1 MKLTIHE
8 VAKVV
13 EAINDVC
20 QYQDL
25 EIISV
30 EFDTRKV
37 VPGSLFVPLKGQRD
51 GHDFIQE
58 AIKQGA
64 VATFWGKELQ
74 DASSE
79 IAVIQVLDPLAAMQ
93 QLAIY
98 YRQKMQPDVIAITGS
113 NGKTTTKDM
122 TAAVL
127 ASDYKTYKTQGN
139 YNNEIGLPYTI
150 LSMPDDTEKLILE
163 MGMEYPGDLHLLST
177 IAKPNI
183 AVITLI
189 GESHLKFFK
198 TRANITK
205 GKFEITD
212 SLEKNGM
219 LIIPENEPLLR
230 PFTQQLSQKV
240 ITFGMDNVSD
250 LQAKVISKGKMQT
263 AFTLNFLD
271 GEFTIPISGNYNVKN
286 ALIAAF
292 IGQQMKVSLE
302 KIRES
307 LKNVQLAQSRTEW
320 LATSEGVE
328 ILSDVYNANP
338 TAMKLVLKSFAQMPT
353 DGRRIVVL
361 GDMLNLGEN
370 SREFHENLATNLH
383 PNTIQSLFL
392 YGEEMA
398 NLYQVLKTK
407 YPEKTVFYYPANE
420 KAKLIQAVKA
430 YIRPKDLVM
439 LKASN
444 GMGFKEIVDALIRT
458 C

>member
-13 EAINDVC
+13 KAINDVR

-37 VPGSLFVPLKGQRD
+37 VAGSLFVPLKGRRD

-74 DASSE
+74 DAPSE

-93 QLAIY
+93 QLASY

-122 TAAVL
+122 TAATL
-127 ASDYKTYKTQGN
+127 ASNYKTYKTQGN

-150 LSMPDDTEKLILE
+150 LSMPDYTEKLVLE

-177 IAKPNI
+177 IAKPSM

-198 TRANITK
+198 TRANIAK

-219 LIIPENEPLLR
+219 LIIPEDEPLLR

-240 ITFGMDNVSD
+240 ITFGMDDASD
-250 LQAKVISKGKMQT
+250 LQARVISKGKMQT

-292 IGQQMKVSLE
+292 IGQQMKVSSE
-302 KIRES
+302 KIHES
-307 LKNVQLAQSRTEW
+307 LKNVQLTQSRTEW
-320 LATSEGVE
+320 LKTSEGVE

-353 DGRRIVVL
+353 DGRRIIVL

-370 SREFHENLATNLH
+370 SREFHENLAFNLH
-383 PNTIQSLFL
+383 PDTIHSLFL

-407 YPEKTVFYYPANE
+407 YPEKMIFHYPANE

-444 GMGFKEIVDALIRT
+444 GMGFKEIVDALLK
-458 C
+458 